1 MHLAINNVHL
11 YTLASS
17 PRTWQ
22 WTRGGGAYCV
32 VRLATEAGDIYGRRN
47 ARIQGFYAMHPHVSA
62 PARYFARH
70 IQIKQVQNIVII

>member
-32 VRLATEAGDIYGRRN
+32 VRLATEAGDI
-47 ARIQGFYAMHPHVSA
+47 RIWAAQCKDSRIPW
-62 PARYFARH
+62 
-70 IQIKQVQNIVII
+70 QVYNIVII

>member
-22 WTRGGGAYCV
+22 WTRGGGHIVLCGWLLRPGIYMGGAMRGFKDSIPCT
-32 VRLATEAGDIYGRRN
+32 RMCQPLQDILLDIYR
-47 ARIQGFYAMHPHVSA
+47 
-62 PARYFARH
+62 
-70 IQIKQVQNIVII
+70 